1 MAIRPE
7 PPLGTEVPDELVE
20 HITQFRDDWLVYL
33 RNLTGYVTEI
43 EEKLRVEGDQ
53 SQQCLSQLTS
63 QLTAANGV
71 IEF

>member
-1 MAIRPE
+1 MAIRPK

-20 HITQFRDDWLVYL
+20 HVTQFRDDWLVYL